1 MLTNKRLR
9 QKGKLSL
16 TKYFQR
22 FSEGDNVAIVRDLTV
37 QRHGFPDRM
46 QGRTG
51 IVIRKQGDAYV
62 VSVKDFSREKT
73 FIIKPVHLKRIQ
85 N

>member
-9 QKGKLSL
+9 QKGKISL

-22 FSEGDNVAIVRDLTV
+22 FSEGDNVAIVKDLTV
-37 QRHGFPDRM
+37 QRPGFPNRM

-51 IVIRKQGDAYV
+51 VVVRKSGNSYV
-62 VSVKDFSREKT
+62 VAVKDFSREKIY
-73 FIIKPVHLKRIQ
+73 IIKPVHLKRIQ